1 MSKKKKKEVARL
13 KIQLE
18 QLVLHG
24 YDNLIKKLNLI
35 IRNQNVTSR
44 SSDDLINL
52 LHVKERQLVWM
63 DRESGPLVA
72 EAKKVAGQ
80 VRSFYYLFL
89 YIFL

>member
-24 YDNLIKKLNLI
+24 YDNLINKLNLI
-35 IRNQNVTSR
+35 IRNQNVAFR

-52 LHVKERQLVWM
+52 LREKEQQLVWI

-89 YIFL
+89 CIFL